1 MRMEFGTHRTF
12 SVGPQNI
19 FGKFKRWK
27 DPDLNENNVESMD
40 LRREKC
46 NRVLGIASFISL
58 LSRPIDINDFK
69 THYSSVFPILYVV
82 EVTKRF

>member
-1 MRMEFGTHRTF
+1 MELETHRTF

-19 FGKFKRWK
+19 FGKFKRRK

-46 NRVLGIASFISL
+46 NRVLGI
-58 LSRPIDINDFK
+58 PIV
-69 THYSSVFPILYVV
+69 S
-82 EVTKRF
+82 

>member
-1 MRMEFGTHRTF
+1 MELETHRTF

-19 FGKFKRWK
+19 FGKFKRK

-58 LSRPIDINDFK
+58 LSRPIDFNDFK